1 MKFSK
6 TLLATVLFSFSI
18 LGATQVAYAYTTE
31 QEKQFQQALDAAYNN
46 DFDTAFKLFQSLEKQ
61 GVSEAEYNLGLC

>member
-1 MKFSK
+1 MPTQLSK
-6 TLLATVLFSFSI
+6 KNNSNKP
-18 LGATQVAYAYTTE
+18 E
-31 QEKQFQQALDAAYNN
+31 AAYNN